1 MKRGHGFEI
10 EVRMDNLRRGDWGEI
25 QNKAHR
31 VRSMHSRSSFDQ
43 ARVNRGRLVM
53 KAGGLQ
59 RTNSLFWFMACHM
72 TAKVHII
79 SRRRAASSFARSVR
93 EFILFLR
100 MI

>member
-1 MKRGHGFEI
+1 
-10 EVRMDNLRRGDWGEI
+10 
-25 QNKAHR
+25 
-31 VRSMHSRSSFDQ
+31 
-43 ARVNRGRLVM
+43 M

-79 SRRRAASSFARSVR
+79 SRWRAAGSFARSLR